1 MRKMANFLDNYELA
15 NDTIKRFRSEFVSGR
30 IVTSIAEANL
40 TAGWILV
47 KAEVYR
53 EYEDTQPSA
62 VDFAYGNVAT
72 YPANMKKWYVED
84 TVTSCIAR
92 CIKLLS
98 PSDQRPSRENMML
111 VENTPPVTDDL
122 WATLSVKQ
130 TTHEVGAMTLGA
142 AVDQIQGQLGGEL
155 VAATPRCPHGTMIW
169 AEGTAKTTGKPWAA
183 YKCTEKIREKQCTPI
198 WQVMTSNGKW
208 QPQV

>member
-1 MRKMANFLDNYELA
+1 MANFLDNYELA
-15 NDTIKRFRSEFVSGR
+15 NDTIKRFRSEFVTGR

-40 TAGWILV
+40 AQGWVLV

-53 EYEDTQPSA
+53 EYEDTLPSA

-111 VENTPPVTDDL
+111 VENAPPVTDDL
-122 WATLSVKQ
+122 WATLSATPK
-130 TTHEVGAMTLGA
+130 TRETDTKALST
-142 AVDQIQGQLGGEL
+142 AVAEIQGQLGGEL
-155 VAATPRCPHGTMIW
+155 VPAPPRCGHGTMVW
-169 AEGTAKTTGKPWAA
+169 KQAA
-183 YKCTEKIREKQCTPI
+183 AGSPKNWGGYFCTERTKATQCAPN
-198 WQVMTSNGKW
+198 WHVMTSSGQWKS
-208 QPQV
+208 QI